1 MQLVSVP
8 EVGVPS
14 RGVVNVGLV
23 LSTTLPE
30 PVLVVTPV
38 PPLPTARVPARVI
51 APVVPVEG
59 VRPVVP
65 ALNDVTPPAVP
76 LLAAVMRP
84 LASTVTLALV

>member
-1 MQLVSVP
+1 LVNVP
-8 EVGVPS
+8 DVGVPS
-14 RGVVNVGLV
+14 RGEVSVGLV
-23 LSTTLPE
+23 LRTLLPE
-30 PVLVVTPV
+30 PVLVVTPD
-38 PPLPTARVPARVI
+38 PPFATASVPAKVT

-65 ALNDVTPPAVP
+65 ALNDVTPPEAP